1 MLTQVVLLPTP
12 PFALATANTRWT
24 LMREGGSGGG
34 EKDGGSVDV
43 ERARGTRAARVFG
56 PFGLTSGWET
66 ARAAGHG
73 DGEAGSAVGTVGSV
87 RVVWCY
93 NRKVCRSRASYGPS
107 YVSLVPRAPSY
118 LMRVGY
124 RLARWTSA
132 RVSAFHRA

>member
-34 EKDGGSVDV
+34 EKDGGFRGR
-43 ERARGTRAARVFG
+43 RARARDAREDAVG
-56 PFGLTSGWET
+56 EGWET

-93 NRKVCRSRASYGPS
+93 KRKVCRSRASYGPS

>member
-1 MLTQVVLLPTP
+1 MAETREGDGDVDAGG
-12 PFALATANTRWT
+12 ALADAAFRTRDGEYA
-24 LMREGGSGGG
+24 LDVDEGGSGGG

-43 ERARGTRAARVFG
+43 ERARGARARTRWAVK
-56 PFGLTSGWET
+56 T
-66 ARAAGHG
+66 ARR
-73 DGEAGSAVGTVGSV
+73 GEATARAGSAVGTVGSV

>member
-1 MLTQVVLLPTP
+1 MPPAKKNPFLRGRACTATP
-12 PFALATANTRWT
+12 ST
-24 LMREGGSGGG
+24 LKTWGRGG
-34 EKDGGSVDV
+34 
-43 ERARGTRAARVFG
+43 RPRAARDMA
-56 PFGLTSGWET
+56 T
-66 ARAAGHG
+66 ARRALPSGR
-73 DGEAGSAVGTVGSV
+73 VGSV

-124 RLARWTSA
+124 RVARWTSA

>member
-43 ERARGTRAARVFG
+43 ERAREDAREDAAVG
-56 PFGLTSGWET
+56 EGWET

-73 DGEAGSAVGTVGSV
+73 GEGGALPSDGWFGTSG
-87 RVVWCY
+87 VVLQ
-93 NRKVCRSRASYGPS
+93 KKG
-107 YVSLVPRAPSY
+107 L
-118 LMRVGY
+118 
-124 RLARWTSA
+124 
-132 RVSAFHRA
+132 